1 MSLFDPKNSETIGYH
16 FFLEPTGAVQAVLCD
31 AIQQLAVLSGSPVF
45 APHVTLLA
53 RIEGERDVVLE
64 GAQALARECSP
75 LHITLGDIG
84 MEDAYFRALY
94 LHATGTG
101 LERAHLEAARQMGMS
116 GGAPYLPHLSLM
128 YANLDAATK
137 ERFLEQILIPTDLS
151 WTADALHVYRTP
163 GSVETW
169 EHIASFPFIG
179 NT

>member
-1 MSLFDPKNSETIGYH
+1 MSTFDPKDSETTGYH
-16 FFLEPTGAVQAVLCD
+16 FFLEPTGAVQAVLSD
-31 AIQQLAVLSGSPVF
+31 AIQQLAVLSGGPVCT
-45 APHVTLLA
+45 PHVTLLA

-64 GAQALARECSP
+64 GAQALALELSP

-94 LHATGTG
+94 LYAAGTN
-101 LERAHLEAARQMGMS
+101 LSQAHLKATRRVGIS
-116 GGAPYLPHLSLM
+116 DGPPYFPHLSLM
-128 YANLDAATK
+128 YGNLDAATK

-169 EHIASFPFIG
+169 EHIASFPFTG